1 MWRAW
6 TPTWLRSHTP
16 DRRLAAG
23 FSFDWCLNFGPVLDL
38 LRLWSFQSYG
48 AETQLYRMDERVM
61 RLVSRVSSIVVIAT
75 WIWAWP
81 LPLTQSYGYQNGNSQ
96 YHHYISVWPFYRAGS
111 WLRPGTTAVPQ
122 LCSWSIR
129 ERSKPSQ
136 PFYHNTM
143 ITMQSQRSRS
153 HPNHPHFLWPFYFA
167 VSVTEILSEVELR
180 SISGD
185 PLQHCLL
192 WWEWR
197 LHQECKLR
205 IFHSK
210 NLDFLTVHF

>member
-23 FSFDWCLNFGPVLDL
+23 FSFDWCLNFGPMLDL

-81 LPLTQSYGYQNGNSQ
+81 LPLTQPSYSIWILIWPFYNTTIW
-96 YHHYISVWPFYRAGS
+96 ISICPFYRAGS

-122 LCSWSIR
+122 LCFWSIR
-129 ERSKPSQ
+129 GRSKPSQ

-143 ITMQSQRSRS
+143 ITMQC
-153 HPNHPHFLWPFYFA
+153 
-167 VSVTEILSEVELR
+167 T
-180 SISGD
+180 
-185 PLQHCLL
+185 
-192 WWEWR
+192 
-197 LHQECKLR
+197 K
-205 IFHSK
+205 K
-210 NLDFLTVHF
+210 